1 MSPLPIN
8 HAMFLPMAVLALWT
22 LQVLLLIPFARF
34 KAARQGQVTAEDFR
48 LGESSR
54 VPDQVKL
61 PNRNFMNLLEV
72 PVLYYVASFVA
83 VLIQQADALLLT
95 LAWVYVALRIG
106 HSAVHLSYNNVMH
119 RLTLFAC
126 SNVVVAIMW
135 WVLLYRLIMAR

>member
-8 HAMFLPMAVLALWT
+8 HAMLLPMAVLALWT

-72 PVLYYVASFVA
+72 PVLYYMASLVA
-83 VLIQQADALLLT
+83 VLIQQADALMLT
-95 LAWVYVALRIG
+95 LAWAYVALRIG

-119 RLTLFAC
+119 RLALFAC

-135 WVLLYRLIMAR
+135 WVLLYRLIMGR